1 MKFRN
6 LLSAFLLATS
16 ISSFATDY
24 IPSPEVLKSRE
35 EFSDDRFGIFLHW
48 GIYSMFGQGEWYL
61 NYGPS
66 AEEYMK
72 AAQGFYPANFNA
84 KEWVSAIKDSGAKYI
99 CITSRHHDGFSMFD
113 TDENDYNIVDGTP
126 DRKSVV

>member
-72 AAQGFYPANFNA
+72 AAQGSYPD
-84 KEWVSAIKDSGAKYI
+84 I
-99 CITSRHHDGFSMFD
+99 
-113 TDENDYNIVDGTP
+113 
-126 DRKSVV
+126 